1 MPGCVVVERA
11 ARRRRCNLPPVT
23 AQLQRD
29 RPQAEISGPIT
40 GGRRGWPFGAAAFDL
55 EALGY
60 VEQEWFFSG
69 DAACYSHA
77 AGTERRF
84 DGCWEAEPTRSVPFA
99 SRMLVRRPR
108 DPATFN
114 GTVVVFWANVSL
126 GFDIYTGE
134 CTRLYEGCA
143 FVGVTAQRTAV
154 DGYRDGP
161 PYGLRSWDP
170 ERYGNLSITTDDA
183 SYDVFTQAARLV
195 GRDRPTGELD
205 PLGGLDVRHVVAF
218 GASQSAG
225 RLATYI
231 NAIQRLE
238 RAFDGFLLDVYFG
251 NGTPL
256 DTGDSAGAGVTNVD
270 QISELIRKHGLPPGG
285 HLLRDLGVPVFVVNS
300 ESESLAHFPVR
311 QPDTGTYRFWEFAGH
326 AHGTVPSKEALRSSW
341 ERDLG
346 LATHPMAPERGYN
359 VLSLEPGRS
368 AALDHMLA
376 WLDHGTAPPIQDRI
390 TIEGSPAGIVR
401 DEHGNALGGIRMPS
415 FAVPSGRHTGFAP
428 DGTLHLFG
436 STEPF
441 DEPTLR
447 ALYPDHHAYTAAFT
461 AATRQALDA
470 GVLLPRHAE
479 ALLSEA
485 ERAPIP

>member
-1 MPGCVVVERA
+1 MVLL
-11 ARRRRCNLPPVT
+11 RRRGLLSRTWRAPS
-23 AQLQRD
+23 A
-29 RPQAEISGPIT
+29 
-40 GGRRGWPFGAAAFDL
+40 
-55 EALGY
+55 
-60 VEQEWFFSG
+60 
-69 DAACYSHA
+69 
-77 AGTERRF
+77 RF
-84 DGCWEAEPTRSVPFA
+84 DGCWQAEPTRSVPFA

-108 DPATFN
+108 DPAKFN

-170 ERYGNLSITTDDA
+170 ERYGNLSIPTDDA
-183 SYDVFTQAARLV
+183 SYDIFTQAARLV
-195 GRDRPTGELD
+195 GRDRPTGDLD

-231 NAIQRLE
+231 NAIQPLE

-256 DTGDSAGAGVTNVD
+256 DTGDSAGAGVTHVD

-285 HLLRDLGVPVFVVNS
+285 HLLRDVGVPVFVVNS

-346 LATHPMAPERGYN
+346 LATHPMAPEHGYN

-368 AALDHMLA
+368 AALDHMLT
-376 WLDHGTAPPIQDRI
+376 WLDHGTPPPIQDRI
-390 TIEGSPAGIVR
+390 RIEGSPAAIVR

-415 FAVPSGRHTGFAP
+415 FAVADWTPHRLRPRRHPALCSARRNRSTSPRCARSIPTTTPTPPPSQPRQRKRWSAGCCSLGTRKSCCAKPNGRP
-428 DGTLHLFG
+428 
-436 STEPF
+436 S
-441 DEPTLR
+441 LR
-447 ALYPDHHAYTAAFT
+447 AAA
-461 AATRQALDA
+461 RQ
-470 GVLLPRHAE
+470 GLPRATPGSAAASILDRSPGAGTSRVTSAHG
-479 ALLSEA
+479 
-485 ERAPIP
+485 

>member
-1 MPGCVVVERA
+1 MVVERA
-11 ARRRRCNLPPVT
+11 ALRGRCSLPPV
-23 AQLQRD
+23 D
-29 RPQAEISGPIT
+29 RPQPDISGPIT

-69 DAACYSHA
+69 DAACYSHV
-77 AGTERRF
+77 AGTDRGF
-84 DGCWEAEPTRSVPFA
+84 DGCWQAEPTRTVPFA
-99 SRMLVRRPR
+99 SRMLVRRPH

-134 CTRLYEGCA
+134 GTRLYEGCA

-170 ERYGNLSITTDDA
+170 ERYGNLSIPTDDA
-183 SYDVFTQAARLV
+183 SYDIFTQAARLA

-205 PLGGLDVRHVVAF
+205 PLGGLEVRHVVAF

-231 NAIQRLE
+231 NAIQPLE

-256 DTGDSAGAGVTNVD
+256 DTGDSAGAGVTHVD
-270 QISELIRKHGLPPGG
+270 QISELIRTHGLPPGG
-285 HLLRDLGVPVFVVNS
+285 HLLRDVGVPVFVVNS

-311 QPDTGTYRFWEFAGH
+311 QPDTGTYRCWEFAGH

-346 LATHPMAPERGYN
+346 LATHPMAPEHGYN
-359 VLSLEPGRS
+359 VLSLEAGRS
-368 AALDHMLA
+368 AALDHMLT
-376 WLDHGTAPPIQDRI
+376 WLDHGTPPPIQDRI
-390 TIEGSPAGIVR
+390 RIEGSPAGIVR
-401 DEHGNALGGIRMPS
+401 DEHGNALGGIRLPS
-415 FAVPSGRHTGFAP
+415 FAVPTGRHTGFAP

-461 AATRQALDA
+461 AATTQAVHA
-470 GVLLPRHAE
+470 GVLLPRHAD